1 MIHKLKR
8 TLLLIAAMFTMVAPL
23 AVTASVSAE
32 APSNLDQNGNLCS
45 GSAIDLSG
53 GTDCTAASENGDTLS
68 TKIAT
73 VINIISVVVAAV
85 AVIMLMIGGFRYVTS
100 GGKQESV
107 AGAKNTIMYAIIGLV
122 IVALAQVIV
131 KFVLNRTTS
140 S

>member
-1 MIHKLKR
+1 
-8 TLLLIAAMFTMVAPL
+8 MFTVAAPL
-23 AVTASVSAE
+23 AVTASVSA
-32 APSNLDQNGNLCS
+32 ADINKNLCS
-45 GSAIDLSG
+45 GSELDLSG
-53 GTDCTAASENGDTLS
+53 TTDCEKADKKGVTPSMDTLS
-68 TKIAT
+68 SKVAT
-73 VINIISVVVAAV
+73 VINIISLVVAAI
-85 AVIMLMIGGFRYVTS
+85 AVIMIMIGGFRYVTS